1 MCQKSKKSC
10 LEPETVE
17 MPEFEEALPHRTQV
31 IEDFQPQSLIVGG
44 IPDIY
49 AALTLSI

>member
-31 IEDFQPQSLIVGG
+31 IGVRLNS
-44 IPDIY
+44 IY
-49 AALTLSI
+49 SGVKPINSNR

>member
-31 IEDFQPQSLIVGG
+31 SRSQNAYQ
-44 IPDIY
+44 Y
-49 AALTLSI
+49 RR